1 MFPPSIEGV
10 ITLNKGDIMDVPSH
24 IAIIMDGN
32 GRWAVGK
39 GLPRTKGHIAGVDA
53 FESVL
58 RKAGDLGVSCLT
70 VYAFSTENWK
80 RPDREVNF
88 LMHLFQNTLIKQAKE
103 LFRNNVRVKV
113 IGRRDELASGIL
125 KTINHVEEMTS
136 NNKGLLLNLAF
147 NYGGRVEI
155 IDMIKG
161 IISSNKDKT
170 DFNNLSEKTISQYL
184 YNPEFPEVELMIR
197 TGGEKRLS
205 NFLLWQSAYAEL
217 YFSEKY
223 WPDFDGQELEKAINV
238 FQKRERKFGG
248 LNEMGD
254 I

>member
-1 MFPPSIEGV
+1 
-10 ITLNKGDIMDVPSH
+10 MDVPSH

-39 GLPRTKGHIAGVDA
+39 GLPRTKGHLAGVDA

>member
-1 MFPPSIEGV
+1 
-10 ITLNKGDIMDVPSH
+10 MDVPSH

-39 GLPRTKGHIAGVDA
+39 GLPRTKGHLAGVDA

-125 KTINHVEEMTS
+125 KTINQVEEMTS

-238 FQKRERKFGG
+238 FQKRDRKFGG
-248 LNEMGD
+248 LKEMGEF
-254 I
+254 

>member
-1 MFPPSIEGV
+1 MSPPSTEGV
-10 ITLNKGDIMDVPSH
+10 INLNKGDIMDVPSH

-39 GLPRTKGHIAGVDA
+39 GLPRTKGHLAGVDA

-88 LMHLFQNTLIKQAKE
+88 LMHLFRNTLIKQAKE

-113 IGRRDELASGIL
+113 IGRRDELNSAIL

-155 IDMIKG
+155 IDMLKG
-161 IISSNKDKT
+161 IISSNEDEV
-170 DFNNLSEKTISQYL
+170 DFNNLSEKAMSQYL

-238 FQKRERKFGG
+238 FQKRDRKFGG
-248 LNEMGD
+248 LKEKGD

>member
-1 MFPPSIEGV
+1 
-10 ITLNKGDIMDVPSH
+10 
-24 IAIIMDGN
+24 
-32 GRWAVGK
+32 
-39 GLPRTKGHIAGVDA
+39 
-53 FESVL
+53 
-58 RKAGDLGVSCLT
+58 
-70 VYAFSTENWK
+70 
-80 RPDREVNF
+80 
-88 LMHLFQNTLIKQAKE
+88 
-103 LFRNNVRVKV
+103 
-113 IGRRDELASGIL
+113 
-125 KTINHVEEMTS
+125 MTS

-238 FQKRERKFGG
+238 FQKRDRKFGG
-248 LNEMGD
+248 LKEMGEF
-254 I
+254 